1 MRGITESHG
10 LRNDHDA
17 CICHQQV
24 LYTYIIFRTQ
34 DWFEKYRLQEIASA
48 ENSIGVLGFAVV
60 VIH

>member
-1 MRGITESHG
+1 MGVEMTRKIMTPAYVTN
-10 LRNDHDA
+10 RF
-17 CICHQQV
+17 CIHN
-24 LYTYIIFRTQ
+24 IIFRTQ